1 MITLREIAQV
11 LKLENIE
18 IPSDKKLAMKRQ
30 WKSLILAIQWV
41 LLSLGTSV
49 FIILT
54 QPPEITI
61 AQEPAVIIKTS
72 QEETTPDSDRKKP
85 ESPTSQSD
93 TKKPEVEKVEEVEEE
108 KPTAE
113 EIARQKKL
121 IEADKLYQ
129 AGNIAEAQKI
139 YRQAKENFTNTSDI
153 QPLKPA
159 INSEAE
165 LSPAGKVYWRE
176 AQAGIVS
183 NLQTKTLVPLKL
195 LVENYPEFIPGNI
208 KYAQALKKYGQS
220 EKALEVLER
229 ATSLYPNQAELVK
242 VRVDALSDEKKW
254 MQASLAARQFA
265 LLNPDNS
272 QAEEFTNIADE
283 KLKKYTSYIRR
294 ETRGNA
300 IANIITGVVGYAA
313 TGSLLGPFSALD
325 STMMLLKGEK
335 GVGRSVAKQAKK
347 RMELIEDK
355 EVNGYITEIG
365 QKLAKIAGRDEFEY
379 EFFVI
384 PEDSLNAFALPG
396 GKVFIHAGAI
406 AKTNSEAEIAGL
418 IGHELSHA
426 VLSHGFQ
433 LVTQANL
440 ISNVTQ
446 YIPLGGT
453 VGRILTFDY
462 SRDMERQADRLGTR
476 LLTAGGYAADGL
488 RNLMVTMKKE
498 QKNAPPVWLSTH
510 PGGGER
516 VRYLEE
522 LITTNGYN
530 RYAYEGV
537 AKHQEI
543 KDKVKQIMKEREE
556 KDDEENKPLEEKDLE
571 DS

>member
-1 MITLREIAQV
+1 
-11 LKLENIE
+11 
-18 IPSDKKLAMKRQ
+18 MKRQ
-30 WKSLILAIQWV
+30 WKSLILAFNWV

-54 QPPEITI
+54 QSSQITL
-61 AQEPAVIIKTS
+61 AKDVPVIIETVK
-72 QEETTPDSDRKKP
+72 EETTTDTDKKKPEISTEETTDKKKP
-85 ESPTSQSD
+85 ES
-93 TKKPEVEKVEEVEEE
+93 EKAEEE
-108 KPTAE
+108 KPTPE

-121 IEADKLYQ
+121 IQADKLYQ
-129 AGNIAEAQKI
+129 AGKIAEAQKI
-139 YRQAKENFTNTSDI
+139 YREAKDSFTNTSDI
-153 QPLKPA
+153 QPAKEAIVNPA
-159 INSEAE
+159 Q

-176 AQAGIVS
+176 GQAGIVS

-195 LVENYPEFIPGNI
+195 LVEKYPEFIPGNI
-208 KYAQALKKYGQS
+208 KYAQALKKYGQE
-220 EKALEVLER
+220 EKALQVLER

-242 VRVDALSDEKKW
+242 ARVDALSEEKKW

-265 LLNPDNS
+265 MLNPES
-272 QAEEFTNIADE
+272 PQAPEFTQLADE

-300 IANIITGVVGYAA
+300 IANVITGVVGYAA

-325 STMMLLKGEK
+325 STMLLLKGEK

-355 EVNGYITEIG
+355 EVNAYINEMG
-365 QKLAKIAGRDEFEY
+365 QKLAKIAGRNEFEY

-384 PEDSLNAFALPG
+384 PDDSLNAFALPG
-396 GKVFIHAGAI
+396 GKVFIHTGAI

-418 IGHELSHA
+418 IGHELSHV

-433 LVTQANL
+433 LVTNGNL
-440 ISNVTQ
+440 IANVTQ
-446 YIPLGGT
+446 YIPYAGGT

-488 RNLMVTMKKE
+488 RNLTLTMKNQ
-498 QKNAPPVWLSTH
+498 QKNAPPAWLSTH
-510 PGGGER
+510 PGGAER
-516 VRYLEE
+516 VAYLEE

-537 AKHQEI
+537 AKHQQI

-556 KDDEENKPLEEKDLE
+556 KENEDKEDEGEKKPQEEKK
-571 DS
+571 

>member
-1 MITLREIAQV
+1 
-11 LKLENIE
+11 
-18 IPSDKKLAMKRQ
+18 MKRQ
-30 WKSLILAIQWV
+30 WKSLILAAHWV
-41 LLSLGTSV
+41 SLSLLSSV

-54 QPPEITI
+54 QSPAIT
-61 AQEPAVIIKTS
+61 ATEQPAVIIKTPKT
-72 QEETTPDSDRKKP
+72 ETISESTDNKKP
-85 ESPTSQSD
+85 ESSTD
-93 TKKPEVEKVEEVEEE
+93 TKKPQVEKVESEAELETE
-108 KPTAE
+108 AKPTPE

-129 AGNIAEAQKI
+129 AGNIAEAEKI
-139 YRQAKENFTNTSDI
+139 YREAKESFTNTSDI
-153 QPLKPA
+153 KPPSKA
-159 INSEAE
+159 IVNPAE

-208 KYAQALKKYGQS
+208 KYAQSLKKYGQ
-220 EKALEVLER
+220 EKKALEILER
-229 ATSLYPNQAELVK
+229 ATSLYPDQASLVK
-242 VRVDALSDEKKW
+242 VRVEALSDEKKW

-265 LLNPDNS
+265 ILNPENP
-272 QAEEFTNIADE
+272 QAKEFTQVADE

-335 GVGRSVAKQAKK
+335 SVGRSVAKQAKK

-355 EVNGYITEIG
+355 EVNEYINEIG
-365 QKLAKIAGRDEFEY
+365 QKLAKIAGRNEFEY

-384 PEDSLNAFALPG
+384 PDKNLNAFALPG
-396 GKVFIHAGAI
+396 GKIFLHTGAI

-418 IGHELSHA
+418 IGHELAHV

-433 LVTQANL
+433 LVTQGNL
-440 ISNVTQ
+440 ISNITQ
-446 YIPLGGT
+446 YVPLGGT

-488 RNLMVTMKKE
+488 RNLMVTMRDE
-498 QKNAPPVWLSTH
+498 QKNLPPTWLSTH
-510 PGGGER
+510 PGGAER
-516 VRYLEE
+516 VNYLES

-537 AKHQEI
+537 AKHQKI
-543 KDKVKQIMKEREE
+543 KDKVKQIMKERAEKKE
-556 KDDEENKPLEEKDLE
+556 KKDDEDKKPEEEKKPPE
-571 DS
+571 EKK

>member
-1 MITLREIAQV
+1 
-11 LKLENIE
+11 
-18 IPSDKKLAMKRQ
+18 MKRQ
-30 WKSLILAIQWV
+30 WKSLILAFNWV

-54 QPPEITI
+54 QPPQVTVAE
-61 AQEPAVIIKTS
+61 EPAVIIKTPQ
-72 QEETTPDSDRKKP
+72 QEIIPESTSKKKPELEEEKPAPEKTTPESTSNKKP
-85 ESPTSQSD
+85 ESETA
-93 TKKPEVEKVEEVEEE
+93 EEEE
-108 KPTAE
+108 KPTPE

-129 AGNIAEAQKI
+129 AGKIEEAQKI
-139 YRQAKENFTNTSDI
+139 YSEAKDSFANISSI
-153 QPLKPA
+153 KPPSIA
-159 INSEAE
+159 IVNPAE

-176 AQAGIVS
+176 GQAGIAS
-183 NLQTKTLVPLKL
+183 NLRTKTLVPLEL
-195 LVENYPEFIPGNI
+195 LVEKYPEFIPGNI
-208 KYAQALKKYGQS
+208 KYAQALQKYGQ
-220 EKALEVLER
+220 EKKALEVLER
-229 ATSLYPNQAELVK
+229 ATSLYPNQPELVK
-242 VRVDALSDEKKW
+242 VRVNALSEQKKW

-265 LLNPDNS
+265 LLNPENP
-272 QAEEFTNIADE
+272 QAAEFTQLADE
-283 KLKKYTSYIRR
+283 KLKKYTSYIRS

-300 IANIITGVVGYAA
+300 IANVITGIVGYAA

-355 EVNGYITEIG
+355 EVNTYINEIG

-384 PEDSLNAFALPG
+384 PDKNLNAFALPG
-396 GKVFIHAGAI
+396 GKIFIHTGAI

-418 IGHELSHA
+418 IGHELSHV

-433 LVTQANL
+433 LVTQGNL
-440 ISNVTQ
+440 IANVTQ
-446 YIPLGGT
+446 YIPYGGGT
-453 VGRILTFDY
+453 IGRILTFDY

-488 RNLMVTMKKE
+488 RNLTVTMKKQ
-498 QKNAPPVWLSTH
+498 QKNTPPAWLSTH
-510 PGGGER
+510 PGGAER
-516 VRYLEE
+516 ISYLEE

-537 AKHQEI
+537 AKHQKI
-543 KDKVKQIMKEREE
+543 KDKVKQIMKERAE
-556 KDDEENKPLEEKDLE
+556 KENEDKKPQEDKKKE

>member
-1 MITLREIAQV
+1 
-11 LKLENIE
+11 
-18 IPSDKKLAMKRQ
+18 MKRQ
-30 WKSLILAIQWV
+30 WKSLILAFNWV

-54 QPPEITI
+54 QSPQITL
-61 AQEPAVIIKTS
+61 AKDVPVIIETVK
-72 QEETTPDSDRKKP
+72 EETTTDTDKKKPEVSTEETTDKKKP
-85 ESPTSQSD
+85 ES
-93 TKKPEVEKVEEVEEE
+93 EKAEEE
-108 KPTAE
+108 KLTPE

-121 IEADKLYQ
+121 IQADKLYQ
-129 AGNIAEAQKI
+129 AGKIAEAQKI
-139 YRQAKENFTNTSDI
+139 YREAKDSFTNTNDI
-153 QPLKPA
+153 QPAKEA
-159 INSEAE
+159 IVNPAE

-176 AQAGIVS
+176 GQAGIVS

-195 LVENYPEFIPGNI
+195 LVEKYPEFIQGNI
-208 KYAQALKKYGQS
+208 KYAQALKKYGQE
-220 EKALEVLER
+220 EKALQVLER

-242 VRVDALSDEKKW
+242 ARVNALSEEKKW

-265 LLNPDNS
+265 MLNPES
-272 QAEEFTNIADE
+272 PQAPEFTQLADE

-300 IANIITGVVGYAA
+300 IANVITGVVGYAA

-325 STMMLLKGEK
+325 STMLLLKGEK

-355 EVNGYITEIG
+355 EVNAYINEMG
-365 QKLAKIAGRDEFEY
+365 QKLAKIAGRNEFEY
-379 EFFVI
+379 EFFVV
-384 PEDSLNAFALPG
+384 PDDSLNAFALPG
-396 GKVFIHAGAI
+396 GKVFIHTGAI

-418 IGHELSHA
+418 IGHELSHV

-433 LVTQANL
+433 LVTQGNL
-440 ISNVTQ
+440 IANVTQ
-446 YIPLGGT
+446 YIPYGGGT

-488 RNLMVTMKKE
+488 RNLTLTMKNQ
-498 QKNAPPVWLSTH
+498 QKNAPPAWLSTH
-510 PGGGER
+510 PGGAER
-516 VRYLEE
+516 VAYLEE

-537 AKHQEI
+537 AKHQQI

-556 KDDEENKPLEEKDLE
+556 KENEDKEDEGEKKPQEEKK
-571 DS
+571 

>member
-1 MITLREIAQV
+1 
-11 LKLENIE
+11 
-18 IPSDKKLAMKRQ
+18 MKRQ
-30 WKSLILAIQWV
+30 WKSLILAFNWV

-54 QPPEITI
+54 QSPQITL
-61 AQEPAVIIKTS
+61 ASYVPVIIETVK
-72 QEETTPDSDRKKP
+72 EETTTDTDKKKPEVSTEETTDKKKP
-85 ESPTSQSD
+85 ES
-93 TKKPEVEKVEEVEEE
+93 EKAEEE
-108 KPTAE
+108 KLTPE

-121 IEADKLYQ
+121 IQADKLYQ
-129 AGNIAEAQKI
+129 AGKIAEAQKI
-139 YRQAKENFTNTSDI
+139 YREAKDSFTNTSDI
-153 QPLKPA
+153 QPAKEA
-159 INSEAE
+159 IVNPAE

-176 AQAGIVS
+176 GQAGIVS

-195 LVENYPEFIPGNI
+195 LVEKYPEFIQGNI
-208 KYAQALKKYGQS
+208 KYAQALKKYGQE
-220 EKALEVLER
+220 EKALQVLER
-229 ATSLYPNQAELVK
+229 ATSLYPNQAGLVK
-242 VRVDALSDEKKW
+242 ARVNALSEEKKW

-265 LLNPDNS
+265 MLNPES
-272 QAEEFTNIADE
+272 PQAPEFTQLADE

-300 IANIITGVVGYAA
+300 IANVITGVVGYAA

-325 STMMLLKGEK
+325 STMLLLKGEK

-355 EVNGYITEIG
+355 EVNAYINEMG
-365 QKLAKIAGRDEFEY
+365 QKLAKIAGRNEFEY

-384 PEDSLNAFALPG
+384 PDDSLNAFALPG
-396 GKVFIHAGAI
+396 GKVFIHTGAI

-418 IGHELSHA
+418 IGHELSHV

-433 LVTQANL
+433 LVTNGNL
-440 ISNVTQ
+440 IANVTQ
-446 YIPLGGT
+446 YIPYAGGT

-488 RNLMVTMKKE
+488 RNLTLTMKNQ
-498 QKNAPPVWLSTH
+498 QKNAPPAWLSTH
-510 PGGGER
+510 PGGAER
-516 VRYLEE
+516 VAYLEE

-537 AKHQEI
+537 AKHQQI

-556 KDDEENKPLEEKDLE
+556 KENEDKEDEGEKKPQEEKK
-571 DS
+571 

>member
-1 MITLREIAQV
+1 
-11 LKLENIE
+11 
-18 IPSDKKLAMKRQ
+18 MKRQ
-30 WKSLILAIQWV
+30 WKSLILALGWI

-49 FIILT
+49 LIILI
-54 QPPEITI
+54 QSPEITV
-61 AQEPAVIIKTS
+61 AKDSAVIIKTTHK
-72 QEETTPDSDRKKP
+72 ETTEESIDKNKP
-85 ESPTSQSD
+85 ESSIPENSD
-93 TKKPEVEKVEEVEEE
+93 KKKPQVEKAEEE
-108 KPTAE
+108 DDEVPKATPE

-121 IEADKLYQ
+121 IEADRLYQ
-129 AGNIAEAQKI
+129 TGKVAEAENL
-139 YRQAKENFTNTSDI
+139 YREVKQPFTNTSSI
-153 QPLKPA
+153 KPPLTAVVEP
-159 INSEAE
+159 SQ
-165 LSPAGKVYWRE
+165 LTPAGKVYWRE
-176 AQAGIVS
+176 AQAGIAS
-183 NLQTKTLVPLKL
+183 NLQTKTLVPLEL
-195 LVENYPEFIPGNI
+195 LVEKYPEFIPGNI
-208 KYAQALKKYGQS
+208 KYAEALIKYG
-220 EKALEVLER
+220 EEKKALEVLER

-242 VRVDALSDEKKW
+242 VRVDALSHEKKW

-265 LLNPDNS
+265 LLNPEHP
-272 QAEEFTNIADE
+272 QAQEFTQQADE

-355 EVNGYITEIG
+355 EVNAYINEIG

-384 PEDSLNAFALPG
+384 PDENLNAFALPG
-396 GKVFIHAGAI
+396 GKIFLHTGAI

-418 IGHELSHA
+418 IGHELSHV

-433 LVTQANL
+433 LVTQGNL
-440 ISNVTQ
+440 ISNITQ
-446 YIPLGGT
+446 YVPLGGT

-476 LLTAGGYAADGL
+476 ILTAGGYAADGL
-488 RNLMVTMKKE
+488 RNLMVTMRNE
-498 QKNAPPVWLSTH
+498 QKNLPPTWLSTH
-510 PGGGER
+510 PGGAER
-516 VRYLEE
+516 VRYLEN
-522 LITTNGYN
+522 LISTNGYN

-537 AKHQEI
+537 AKHQKI
-543 KDKVKQIMKEREE
+543 KDKVKQIMKERENKKE
-556 KDDEENKPLEEKDLE
+556 KKDDEDKKPGDEKKPQAEKILKITE
-571 DS
+571 

>member
-1 MITLREIAQV
+1 
-11 LKLENIE
+11 
-18 IPSDKKLAMKRQ
+18 MKRQ
-30 WKSLILAIQWV
+30 WKSLILAFNWV
-41 LLSLGTSV
+41 LLSLGTSIFV
-49 FIILT
+49 ILT
-54 QPPEITI
+54 QSPQITL
-61 AQEPAVIIKTS
+61 AKEPAVIIETS
-72 QEETTPDSDRKKP
+72 KEETLTDTDKKKPETSTEETDNKKP
-85 ESPTSQSD
+85 ES
-93 TKKPEVEKVEEVEEE
+93 EKAEEE
-108 KPTAE
+108 KPTPE

-129 AGNIAEAQKI
+129 AGNIAEAEKI
-139 YRQAKENFTNTSDI
+139 YRQAKDSFTTTANI
-153 QPLKPA
+153 QPRKKA
-159 INSEAE
+159 IVNPEE

-176 AQAGIVS
+176 AQAGIAS
-183 NLQTKTLVPLKL
+183 NLRTKTLVPLKL
-195 LVENYPEFIPGNI
+195 LVEKYPEFIPGNI
-208 KYAQALKKYGQS
+208 KYAQSLKKYGQ
-220 EKALEVLER
+220 EELALQVLER

-265 LLNPDNS
+265 MLNPDNP
-272 QAEEFTNIADE
+272 QAPEFVQLADE

-355 EVNGYITEIG
+355 EVNAYINEMG

-384 PEDSLNAFALPG
+384 PDKNLNAFALPG
-396 GKVFIHAGAI
+396 GKIFIHTGAI

-418 IGHELSHA
+418 IGHELAHV

-488 RNLMVTMKKE
+488 RNLTLTMKKQ

-522 LITTNGYN
+522 LIATNGYN

-537 AKHQEI
+537 ARHQQI

-556 KDDEENKPLEEKDLE
+556 KDKKDDDKEDEDKKDQLEKKAQEESK
-571 DS
+571 

>member
-1 MITLREIAQV
+1 
-11 LKLENIE
+11 
-18 IPSDKKLAMKRQ
+18 MKRQ
-30 WKSLILAIQWV
+30 WKSLILAFNWV

-54 QPPEITI
+54 QSPQITL
-61 AQEPAVIIKTS
+61 AKDVPVVIETVK
-72 QEETTPDSDRKKP
+72 EETTTDTDKKKP
-85 ESPTSQSD
+85 EISTEETTD
-93 TKKPEVEKVEEVEEE
+93 KKKPETEKAEEE
-108 KPTAE
+108 KPTPE

-121 IEADKLYQ
+121 IQADKLYQ
-129 AGNIAEAQKI
+129 AGKIAEAQKI
-139 YRQAKENFTNTSDI
+139 YREAKDSFTNTSDI
-153 QPLKPA
+153 QPAKEA
-159 INSEAE
+159 IVNPAE

-176 AQAGIVS
+176 GQAGIVS

-195 LVENYPEFIPGNI
+195 LVEKYPEFIPGNI
-208 KYAQALKKYGQS
+208 KYAQALKKYGQE
-220 EKALEVLER
+220 EKALQVLER
-229 ATSLYPNQAELVK
+229 ATSLYPNQPELVK
-242 VRVDALSDEKKW
+242 TRVDALSEEKKW

-265 LLNPDNS
+265 MLNPES
-272 QAEEFTNIADE
+272 PQAPEFTQLADE
-283 KLKKYTSYIRR
+283 KLQKYTSYIRR

-300 IANIITGVVGYAA
+300 IANVITGVVGYAA

-325 STMMLLKGEK
+325 STMLLLKGEK

-355 EVNGYITEIG
+355 EVNAYINEMG
-365 QKLAKIAGRDEFEY
+365 QKLAKIAGRNEFEY

-384 PEDSLNAFALPG
+384 PDDSLNAFALPG
-396 GKVFIHAGAI
+396 GKVFIHTGAI

-418 IGHELSHA
+418 IGHELSHV

-433 LVTQANL
+433 LVTNGNL
-440 ISNVTQ
+440 IANVTQ
-446 YIPLGGT
+446 YIPYAGGT

-488 RNLMVTMKKE
+488 RNLTVTMKKQ
-498 QKNAPPVWLSTH
+498 QKNSPPAWLSTH
-510 PGGGER
+510 PGGAER
-516 VRYLEE
+516 VAYLEE

-537 AKHQEI
+537 AKHQQI

-556 KDDEENKPLEEKDLE
+556 KDKKDDEDKKDEGEKKPQEEKNLE

>member
-1 MITLREIAQV
+1 
-11 LKLENIE
+11 
-18 IPSDKKLAMKRQ
+18 MKRQ
-30 WKSLILAIQWV
+30 WKSLILAFNWV

-54 QPPEITI
+54 QSPQITL
-61 AQEPAVIIKTS
+61 AKDRAVIIQTS
-72 QEETTPDSDRKKP
+72 SDETTRDTDKKKPEISTEETTDKKKP
-85 ESPTSQSD
+85 ES
-93 TKKPEVEKVEEVEEE
+93 EKAEAEE
-108 KPTAE
+108 KPTPE

-129 AGNIAEAQKI
+129 AGKTAEAQKI
-139 YRQAKENFTNTSDI
+139 YREAKDSFTNTSDI
-153 QPLKPA
+153 QPPKTA
-159 INSEAE
+159 INNPAE

-176 AQAGIVS
+176 GQAGIVS
-183 NLQTKTLVPLKL
+183 DLQTKTLVPLKL

-208 KYAQALKKYGQS
+208 KYAQALKKYGQE
-220 EKALEVLER
+220 EKALQVFER

-242 VRVDALSDEKKW
+242 ARVDALSEEKKW

-265 LLNPDNS
+265 MLNPENP
-272 QAEEFTNIADE
+272 QAPEFTQLADE
-283 KLKKYTSYIRR
+283 KLQKYTSYIRR

-300 IANIITGVVGYAA
+300 IANVITGVVGYAA

-325 STMMLLKGEK
+325 STMLLLKGEK

-355 EVNGYITEIG
+355 EVNAYINEMG
-365 QKLAKIAGRDEFEY
+365 QKLAKIAGRNEFEY

-384 PEDSLNAFALPG
+384 PDDSLNAFALPG
-396 GKVFIHAGAI
+396 GKVFIHTGAI

-418 IGHELSHA
+418 IGHELSHV

-433 LVTQANL
+433 LVTQGNL
-440 ISNVTQ
+440 IANVTQ
-446 YIPLGGT
+446 YIPYAGGT

-476 LLTAGGYAADGL
+476 LLTASGYAADGL
-488 RNLMVTMKKE
+488 RNLTVTMKKQ
-498 QKNAPPVWLSTH
+498 QKNTPPAWLSTH

-516 VRYLEE
+516 VAYLEE

-537 AKHQEI
+537 AKHQQI

-556 KDDEENKPLEEKDLE
+556 KEDEDKKDEGEKKPGEDKKQE

>member
-1 MITLREIAQV
+1 
-11 LKLENIE
+11 
-18 IPSDKKLAMKRQ
+18 MKRQ
-30 WKSLILAIQWV
+30 WKSLILALNWV

-49 FIILT
+49 LIILT
-54 QPPEITI
+54 QSPQITI
-61 AQEPAVIIKTS
+61 AQPPTVIIKTPEKETVPDTDKQKPES
-72 QEETTPDSDRKKP
+72 STEESTEKKP
-85 ESPTSQSD
+85 E
-93 TKKPEVEKVEEVEEE
+93 EEA
-108 KPTAE
+108 KPTPE

-129 AGNIAEAQKI
+129 AGNIAEAQTI
-139 YRQAKENFTNTSDI
+139 YRQAKQPFTNTSDI
-153 QPLKPA
+153 QPLKQAIVDPA
-159 INSEAE
+159 K

-176 AQAGIVS
+176 AQAGIIS
-183 NLQTKTLVPLKL
+183 DLRTRTLVPLEL
-195 LVENYPEFIPGNI
+195 LVEKYPEFIPGNI
-208 KYAQALKKYGQS
+208 KYAEALKKYGQN
-220 EKALEVLER
+220 EKALEILEK
-229 ATSLYPNQAELVK
+229 ATSLYPNQAELVQ
-242 VRVDALSDEKKW
+242 VRVDALSDEKQW

-265 LLNPDNS
+265 LLNPEHP
-272 QAEEFTNIADE
+272 QAKEFTQIADE

-325 STMMLLKGEK
+325 STMMLLKGEE

-347 RMELIEDK
+347 QLQLIEDK
-355 EVNGYITEIG
+355 EVNTYINDIG

-384 PEDSLNAFALPG
+384 PEESLNAFALPG
-396 GKVFIHAGAI
+396 GKIFLNAGAI

-476 LLTAGGYAADGL
+476 LLTAAGYAADGL
-488 RNLMVTMKKE
+488 RNLMVTMKNE

-516 VRYLEE
+516 VRYLET

-537 AKHQEI
+537 ASHQKI
-543 KDKVKQIMKEREE
+543 KDKVKQIIKER
-556 KDDEENKPLEEKDLE
+556 KDKDKKEDNKKDEENDEKNTVSMNLNSLPTVNE
-571 DS
+571 SLMLILLNYSFCAIN

>member
-1 MITLREIAQV
+1 MREIAIV
-11 LKLENIE
+11 LRLDIE
-18 IPSDKKLAMKRQ
+18 ISSHKKFAMKRQ
-30 WKSLILAIQWV
+30 WKSLILAAQWV
-41 LLSLGTSV
+41 LFSLGTSV

-54 QPPEITI
+54 QSPAIT
-61 AQEPAVIIKTS
+61 AAEKPAVIIKTP
-72 QEETTPDSDRKKP
+72 QKETADTDKKP
-85 ESPTSQSD
+85 ELE
-93 TKKPEVEKVEEVEEE
+93 KPELEKPESEKVESEKAQED
-108 KPTAE
+108 KPTPE

-129 AGNIAEAQKI
+129 AGKIAEAQKI
-139 YRQAKENFTNTSDI
+139 YRQAKEPFANASDI
-153 QPLKPA
+153 QPPKEAIVSPA
-159 INSEAE
+159 Q

-176 AQAGIVS
+176 GQAGIIGD
-183 NLQTKTLVPLKL
+183 LQTKTLVPLKL

-208 KYAQALKKYGQS
+208 KYAQALKKYGES
-220 EKALEVLER
+220 EKALEILER

-242 VRVDALSDEKKW
+242 ARVDALSDEKKW

-265 LLNPDNS
+265 LLNPENP
-272 QAEEFTNIADE
+272 QASEFTQIADE
-283 KLKKYTSYIRR
+283 KLNKYTSYIRR

-347 RMELIEDK
+347 GMQLIEDK
-355 EVNGYITEIG
+355 EVNAYINDIG
-365 QKLAKIAGRDEFEY
+365 QKLAKIAGRSEFEY

-384 PEDSLNAFALPG
+384 PEESLNAFALPG
-396 GKVFIHAGAI
+396 GKVFLHAGAI

-446 YIPLGGT
+446 YVPLGGT

-476 LLTAGGYAADGL
+476 LIVASGYAADGL

-516 VRYLEE
+516 VRYLET

-537 AKHQEI
+537 APHQKI

-556 KDDEENKPLEEKDLE
+556 KDKKDDEDKKEEGEKEPQE

>member
-1 MITLREIAQV
+1 
-11 LKLENIE
+11 
-18 IPSDKKLAMKRQ
+18 MKRQ
-30 WKSLILAIQWV
+30 WKSLILAFNWV

-54 QPPEITI
+54 QSPQITL
-61 AQEPAVIIKTS
+61 AKDTPVIIKTPKEEKPPES
-72 QEETTPDSDRKKP
+72 TDNKQPEISTEEPTEETTDKKKP
-85 ESPTSQSD
+85 E
-93 TKKPEVEKVEEVEEE
+93 PEKAESE
-108 KPTAE
+108 KPTPE

-121 IEADKLYQ
+121 IQGDKLYQ
-129 AGNIAEAQKI
+129 AGKIAEAEKA
-139 YRQAKENFTNTSDI
+139 YREAKDSFTNTSQI
-153 QPLKPA
+153 QPRKTA
-159 INSEAE
+159 INNPAE

-183 NLQTKTLVPLKL
+183 NLRTKTLVPLKL
-195 LVENYPEFIPGNI
+195 LVEKYPEFIPGNI
-208 KYAQALKKYGQS
+208 KYAESLKKYGKE
-220 EKALEVLER
+220 EKALQILER
-229 ATSLYPNQAELVK
+229 ATSLYPNQPELVK
-242 VRVDALSDEKKW
+242 ARVKALSEEKKW

-265 LLNPDNS
+265 MLNPDNP
-272 QAEEFTNIADE
+272 QAPEFTQLADE

-300 IANIITGVVGYAA
+300 IANVITGVVGYAA

-325 STMMLLKGEK
+325 STMLLMKGEK

-355 EVNGYITEIG
+355 EVNAYINEIG
-365 QKLAKIAGRDEFEY
+365 QKLAKIGGRNEFEY

-384 PEDSLNAFALPG
+384 PDNSLNAFALPG
-396 GKVFIHAGAI
+396 GKIFIHTGAI

-418 IGHELSHA
+418 IGHELSHV

-433 LVTQANL
+433 LVTSGNL
-440 ISNVTQ
+440 VANVTQ
-446 YIPLGGT
+446 YIPYAGGT

-488 RNLMVTMKKE
+488 RNLTLTMKKQ
-498 QKNAPPVWLSTH
+498 QKNSPPAWLSTH
-510 PGGGER
+510 PGGAER
-516 VRYLEE
+516 VSYLEE
-522 LITTNGYN
+522 LISTNGYN

-537 AKHQEI
+537 AKHQQI
-543 KDKVKQIMKEREE
+543 KDKVKQIMKERAEKENEDDKKDEEE
-556 KDDEENKPLEEKDLE
+556 KKPQEEKE
-571 DS
+571 

>member
-1 MITLREIAQV
+1 
-11 LKLENIE
+11 
-18 IPSDKKLAMKRQ
+18 MKRQ
-30 WKSLILAIQWV
+30 WKSLILAFNWI

-54 QPPEITI
+54 QSPQITL
-61 AQEPAVIIKTS
+61 AKEPAVIIETLK
-72 QEETTPDSDRKKP
+72 EETTTDTDKKKPEISTEETTDKKKP
-85 ESPTSQSD
+85 ES
-93 TKKPEVEKVEEVEEE
+93 EKAEEE
-108 KPTAE
+108 KPTPE

-129 AGNIAEAQKI
+129 AGKIAEAQKI
-139 YRQAKENFTNTSDI
+139 YREAKDSFTNTSDI
-153 QPLKPA
+153 QPPKTA
-159 INSEAE
+159 INNPAE
-165 LSPAGKVYWRE
+165 LSPGGKVYWRE
-176 AQAGIVS
+176 GQAGIVS
-183 NLQTKTLVPLKL
+183 DLQTKTLVPLKL

-208 KYAQALKKYGQS
+208 KYAQALKKYGQE
-220 EKALEVLER
+220 EKALEILER

-242 VRVDALSDEKKW
+242 VRVEVLSEEKKW

-265 LLNPDNS
+265 MLNPENP
-272 QAEEFTNIADE
+272 QAPEFTQLADE

-300 IANIITGVVGYAA
+300 IANVITGVVGYAA

-325 STMMLLKGEK
+325 STMLLLKGEK

-355 EVNGYITEIG
+355 EVNAYINEIG
-365 QKLAKIAGRDEFEY
+365 QKLAKIGGRNEFEY

-384 PEDSLNAFALPG
+384 PDDSLNAFALPG
-396 GKVFIHAGAI
+396 GKVFIHTGAI

-418 IGHELSHA
+418 IGHELSHV

-433 LVTQANL
+433 LVTQGNL
-440 ISNVTQ
+440 IANVTQ
-446 YIPLGGT
+446 YIPYAGGT

-476 LLTAGGYAADGL
+476 LLTASGYAADGL
-488 RNLMVTMKKE
+488 RNLTVTMKKQ
-498 QKNAPPVWLSTH
+498 QKNAPPAWLSTH
-510 PGGGER
+510 PGGAER
-516 VRYLEE
+516 VSYLEE

-537 AKHQEI
+537 AKHQKI

-556 KDDEENKPLEEKDLE
+556 KEEKEEE
-571 DS
+571 DKKDEGEKKPQEEKK